1 MTALVT
7 CDQLIASFTSSLEN
21 ASASQIAALSA
32 ALAAAGVSGGASGA
46 AGGGLTGTYPNP
58 GLNAAA
64 VNAAITSSTITSA
77 LAASGVGT
85 GAFIAQT
92 AGVSIAN
99 STETT
104 LASWTAPKTGVIAAT
119 FSFAAQTNSATQQ
132 LLVIAKIFKG
142 ATQVAGSGNTVGDS
156 DSEIHNAFAET
167 NGQYIT
173 VNAGDVITGKAF
185 VGADPAVGSTTL
197 AATGVGL
204 SLHYI
209 SVA

>member
-85 GAFIAQT
+85 GAFIAQSVGT
-92 AGVSIAN
+92 SLPNGV
-99 STETT
+99 ETT
-104 LASWTAPKTGVIAAT
+104 LASWTAPKTGVIAAA
-119 FSFAAQTNSATQQ
+119 FSFSAITNSITAQV
-132 LLVIAKIFKG
+132 LSVAKIYKG
-142 ATQVAGSGNTVGDS
+142 ATQVAAAGNSNGDS
-156 DSEIHNAFAET
+156 ELESRNCFAEAVVMYLPVT
-167 NGQYIT
+167 
-173 VNAGDVITGKAF
+173 AGDVITGKGF
-185 VGADPAVGSTTL
+185 IGSEPAVGATTNSV
-197 AATGVGL
+197 AGIGL